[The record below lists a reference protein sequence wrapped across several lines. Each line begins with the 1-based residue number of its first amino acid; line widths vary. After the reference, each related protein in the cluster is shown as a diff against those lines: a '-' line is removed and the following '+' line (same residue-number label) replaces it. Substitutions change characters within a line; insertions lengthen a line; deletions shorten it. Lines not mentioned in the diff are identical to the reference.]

1 MGCLG
6 GVVGPGAHPGAGLQ
20 GHDSGGGAVQGQV
33 AAGPGADLQYRT
45 GGLFDQ
51 AAAVV
56 GAAH

>member
-1 MGCLG
+1 
-6 GVVGPGAHPGAGLQ
+6 V
-20 GHDSGGGAVQGQV
+20 VQGQV

-56 GAAH
+56 GAAEWVDAVEEPVVAAGAQPLD